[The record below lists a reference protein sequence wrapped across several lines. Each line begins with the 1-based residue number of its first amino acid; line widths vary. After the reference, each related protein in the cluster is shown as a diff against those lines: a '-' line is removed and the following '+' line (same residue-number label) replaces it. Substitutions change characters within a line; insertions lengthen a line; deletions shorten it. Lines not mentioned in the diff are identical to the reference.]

1 MDTAPLRDAYRAL
14 LDAAAVVAEQG
25 GATAVPQDGEW
36 DADRILAHIALV
48 DAATL
53 ATAATIA
60 SGSAAT
66 YDNRHSHDT
75 WTSRRVTALAGGNA
89 GLRDRIRRQG
99 EALCSLSA
107 VLSDAELDVAVPTL
121 LLSHDEV
128 VLDQPSRYRSRPF
141 LPAWRKTTSPSTQHN
156 YLPCRTTEQGPQAPP
171 ETSPPCQV
179 ERSRLDPVSR
189 PRAWRRRV
197 AGVRQPSTRTLNRS
211 PRFLD
216 CVGLP

>member
-66 YDNRHSHDT
+66 YDNRHSHHT

-128 VLDQPSRYRSRPF
+128 VLDQPVPLKAILTGLAEDH
-141 LPAWRKTTSPSTQHN
+141 LPKHTAQLLALPHNGARAAGTT
-156 YLPCRTTEQGPQAPP
+156 
-171 ETSPPCQV
+171 
-179 ERSRLDPVSR
+179 
-189 PRAWRRRV
+189 
-197 AGVRQPSTRTLNRS
+197 
-211 PRFLD
+211 
-216 CVGLP
+216 